1 MRAHLRPLR
10 TLAAACSLSA
20 ASASSDTAMR
30 LSSACSAA
38 RAQVMS
44 SFVDSMAGSL
54 FFLPFSETATDGNA
68 SC

>member
-1 MRAHLRPLR
+1 MPAHRRPLR
-10 TLAAACSLSA
+10 SLAEACSLSA
-20 ASASSDTAMR
+20 ASASSDPAMR
-30 LSSACSAA
+30 LSSACSEA

-54 FFLPFSETATDGNA
+54 IFLPFSETATDGNA